1 MKKVRSNLA
10 TRATQLLSLQHPYS
24 DDPPLSQVGTT
35 ILAPCDCDDMADHCL
50 HQGRIV
56 TRVQVCSGGDG
67 QDTMG
72 DCARDGGGISP
83 VFVGV
88 LAALLAA
95 LVTAVVVGA
104 ACRLYD
110 WQGGDRE
117 EGQEKREA

>member
-1 MKKVRSNLA
+1 MRSNLA
-10 TRATQLLSLQHPYS
+10 TRATPLLSLQHPYS

-35 ILAPCDCDDMADHCL
+35 ILAPCHCDAMADHCL

-56 TRVQVCSGGDG
+56 TRVQVCSEGGGEDP
-67 QDTMG
+67 MPG

-104 ACRLYD
+104 ACRFYD
-110 WQGGDRE
+110 WKGEDRG

>member
-1 MKKVRSNLA
+1 M
-10 TRATQLLSLQHPYS
+10 
-24 DDPPLSQVGTT
+24 
-35 ILAPCDCDDMADHCL
+35 
-50 HQGRIV
+50 
-56 TRVQVCSGGDG
+56 CSGGDG

-104 ACRLYD
+104 ACRLYA
-110 WQGGDRE
+110 WQGGDGE